1 MRVLSKEDEEE
12 IQKPSPSQKVIDRS
26 FDDFADLMTWLDDF
40 ALLRFNVGNIAFCC
54 HIDHMQILTRHDFNN
69 RYTVVLVYH
78 QTTLVK
84 LS

>member
-1 MRVLSKEDEEE
+1 MGYRVLSKEDEEE

-40 ALLRFNVGNIAFCC
+40 TSLRFNVGNIAFYC
-54 HIDHMQILTRHDFNN
+54 HIDHMQILTRHD